1 MSLDDIEDKLRTLVN
16 KIERRIQDKET
27 NVIDAEIVKDE

>member
-1 MSLDDIEDKLRTLVN
+1 MSLDDIEERLRTLVTR
-16 KIERRIQDKET
+16 IEKRIQEKEH